1 MVRIHSTCG
10 PNLGRAKSFWGT
22 RVLLL
27 DPSLSFPYSG
37 GTDFRSMQVL
47 HSDWVSAESP
57 GMLKFMAIV
66 TALLPRPS
74 VLEKSEK
81 DSIETDQI
89 A

>member
-1 MVRIHSTCG
+1 MIRVYSIYALG
-10 PNLGRAKSFWGT
+10 LGRTKSFWGT

-27 DPSLSFPYSG
+27 DSSLSSPYRVGIDLSV
-37 GTDFRSMQVL
+37 QVL
-47 HSDWVSAESP
+47 LSDWVGAESP
-57 GMLKFMAIV
+57 GMLKFMAND

-81 DSIETDQI
+81 DSIKTDQI